1 MAVIDLGDSILKTIK
16 KLIGPSLDYDY
27 FDNDLIIHINS
38 AFSVL
43 NQLGLGSDDTFAIT
57 GDSETWQDFLGN
69 DKKFL
74 EMVKTYIYLKVKV
87 TFDPPTS
94 SFVLEAYNK
103 QIAELEWR
111 INIAV
116 DPKYTS
122 GDSTNGQDDE

>member
-1 MAVIDLGDSILKTIK
+1 MEAIMAKIELGDSILKTIK

-43 NQLGLGSDDTFAIT
+43 NQLGLGSDDTFSIT
-57 GDSETWQDFLGN
+57 GDTETWGDFLG
-69 DKKFL
+69 DRKFL
-74 EMVKTYIYLKVKV
+74 EMVKTYVYLKVKV
-87 TFDPPTS
+87 IFDPPTS

-111 INIAV
+111 INVAV

-122 GDSTNGQDDE
+122 GDNTNG